1 MNKDTNMDTSVI
13 TNIQNGVEMTGTAAQ
28 LASSV
33 ISLYNPILA
42 NAISM
47 LAPIITSFV
56 IKESQILI
64 NMNKDMSN
72 EELIEALKKSKSD
85 NWDIKPLV

>member
-1 MNKDTNMDTSVI
+1 MDTTTI
-13 TNIQNGVEMTGTAAQ
+13 TNIQNGVEMTGQAAQ
-28 LASSV
+28 LASSI
-33 ISLYNPILA
+33 ISLYNPTLA

-56 IKESQILI
+56 VKESQILI

-72 EELIEALKKSKSD
+72 AELIEALKQSKSD
-85 NWDIKPLV
+85 NWNIEPLV